1 VYELASKTPL
11 TGDDILNSF
20 PQDVDIEGATVD
32 VETVPKPNSNGDG
45 VMMQNNEADE
55 AEDVDD
61 ARIHEE
67 IGNDV
72 AMADPIITDDEAS
85 SKTNEEEE
93 EQIESNDNE
102 NNDESTEEAI
112 FSNLFDVNMQ
122 GDNEENK
129 EDKSEEVKHNN
140 NDESEPTS
148 TDEQPENVNDA
159 QENRSVS
166 IEKPSEENRSVS
178 TASES
183 GDTTVRVNR
192 IDKVSLEHEINKYN
206 LRKRMKKTK
215 DDNFNKQHYSYLNF
229 ITSTRGRNKCKKKIE
244 KKLYEQ
250 EAKKEIVKVRR
261 NQRYCRN
268 KLHRSIVGTCMTQ
281 MSAQKGIKVYG
292 RRALTAMAREYSQL
306 DDLSVFRPHHRNEL
320 SKEQRESTLNVIDLI
335 KEKRCGKIKGRT
347 VVDGRGQRGN
357 YEKNETS
364 SSALTLEAFITT
376 LAIDAAELR
385 DVATAD
391 IAGAFLKA
399 DQPDLVTIKMR
410 GPAVDAILEANKEK
424 YESYVSYEHGKRV
437 LYMEL
442 MKAMYGTLTA
452 PILWYQLFA
461 ATLTDLGFTINAYDP
476 CVANKMI
483 NGKQFTVCW
492 YVDDLKLSHESSEVV
507 SDMIKVIESKFG
519 KMTVTRGKKHTYLG
533 IDFEIKNEKVHIN
546 MKAYL
551 QECIDS
557 YGESIMCNATAPA
570 TKELMYVNEES
581 QRLEEFRKDKFH
593 HIVAKLLHISKRSR
607 LDLQVSI
614 GYLCTRVQHPTVE
627 DWKKLRRVLQYIR
640 GTIDME
646 RIVSMKL
653 IGEIDIFIDAS
664 HGAHW
669 DKKGQTGGCVSV
681 GSGVIH
687 ARSNKQNINTKSST
701 ETELVGNS
709 DYLTYPIWII
719 RFLEEQGCKMSKRTL
734 HQDNESTI
742 KLLKNGTKSCGK
754 KSRHV
759 DIRYFWTTDRIKE
772 LGINVIHC
780 VTEKMLA
787 DFFTKPLQG
796 SLFRNMRDVV
806 QGLKEYDTLTSIKVS
821 SEKEVKKEEKYM
833 SNKKKKKIESSCRQE
848 RVGELPC
855 REEKK
860 VRFDGCVDLNEK
872 WKYAKNVEKKRT
884 YADIV
889 KMNKMKDTEYVRKSI
904 LK

>member
-1 VYELASKTPL
+1 MQPRS
-11 TGDDILNSF
+11 TGAIALHPANSNGGWFFLSLLSGDKILRYQWTECPITDFVINTVHAFAVKNLSTNTNILDSF
-20 PQDVDIEGATVD
+20 PQDVDTEGANNAEDTTKSNVEPASDNANDAAMQDNDADD
-32 VETVPKPNSNGDG
+32 VG
-45 VMMQNNEADE
+45 NNEIIE
-55 AEDVDD
+55 N
-61 ARIHEE
+61 E
-67 IGNDV
+67 IER
-72 AMADPIITDDEAS
+72 ADPIITDDEAS
-85 SKTNEEEE
+85 KEDEVDNVSNPEEEE
-93 EQIESNDNE
+93 LEAKE
-102 NNDESTEEAI
+102 NI
-112 FSNLFDVNMQ
+112 FRTLFDVNIE
-122 GDNEENK
+122 DNDDEKQEE
-129 EDKSEEVKHNN
+129 EEIDDNNN
-140 NDESEPTS
+140 NDKRELTLSSEQQEP
-148 TDEQPENVNDA
+148 DIEG
-159 QENRSVS
+159 QENRSVN
-166 IEKPSEENRSVS
+166 IGENDGEVQANRSVDIGDDVEVENEMNINI
-178 TASES
+178 ASES
-183 GDTTVRVNR
+183 NNASDKDNAP
-192 IDKVSLEHEINKYN
+192 DKVKRLFSKTSIEHEINKYN
-206 LRKRMKKTK
+206 LRKRMKKTR
-215 DDNFNKQHYSYLNF
+215 DDNFNKQHYNYLNF
-229 ITSTRGRNKCKKKIE
+229 VTSARSRNKWNKKVE
-244 KKLYEQ
+244 RKLYEQ
-250 EAKKEIVKVRR
+250 EAKKEIVRVQR

-268 KLHRSIVGTCMTQ
+268 KLHRNLVGTCMTQ
-281 MSAQKGIKVYG
+281 MSARKGIKVYG
-292 RRALTAMAREYSQL
+292 KRALTAMAREYSQL
-306 DDLSVFRPHHRNEL
+306 DDLSVFRPRHRKDM
-320 SKEQRESTLNVIDLI
+320 SKAQIESTLNVIDLI

-364 SSALTLEAFITT
+364 SSALTLEAFIAT
-376 LAIDAAELR
+376 LAIDAAESR

-424 YESYVSYEHGKRV
+424 YESYVTIENGHRV

-452 PILWYQLFA
+452 PILWYQLLA
-461 ATLTDLGFTINAYDP
+461 ATLTDLGFIINDYDP
-476 CVANKMI
+476 CVANKQI

-507 SDMIKVIESKFG
+507 SEVIKVIESKFG

-533 IDFEIKNEKVHIN
+533 IQFELKDNRVHIN
-546 MKAYL
+546 MKEYL

-557 YGESIMCNATAPA
+557 YGESIMCNATTPA
-570 TKELMYVNEES
+570 TKQLMEVNENSEK
-581 QRLEEFRKDKFH
+581 LEEFRKDKFH

-614 GYLCTRVQHPTVE
+614 GYLCTRVQYPTVE

-640 GTIDME
+640 GTINME

-687 ARSNKQNINTKSST
+687 ARSNKQSINTKSST

-719 RFLEEQGCKMSKRTL
+719 RFLEKQGCRLSKRTL

-754 KSRHV
+754 NSRHV

-780 VTEKMLA
+780 ATEKMLG
-787 DFFTKPLQG
+787 DFFHKAAP
-796 SLFRNMRDVV
+796 RIVV
-806 QGLKEYDTLTSIKVS
+806 
-821 SEKEVKKEEKYM
+821 
-833 SNKKKKKIESSCRQE
+833 
-848 RVGELPC
+848 
-855 REEKK
+855 
-860 VRFDGCVDLNEK
+860 
-872 WKYAKNVEKKRT
+872 
-884 YADIV
+884 
-889 KMNKMKDTEYVRKSI
+889 
-904 LK
+904 